1 MTGEVTP
8 ASDAHPSSTP
18 VAHDTGGDDEARARA
33 DLGAAVRRL
42 THSVVGHH
50 ASVER
55 LRDTTRILEMLCDTH
70 EAGARRS
77 RPSDT
82 FRASWD
88 HPIADGERIFTH
100 LDRPFSGEASPW
112 GLDIDARRVGDE
124 VVAEVT
130 LRAAHE
136 GAPERSHGGIVAAL
150 FDDVLGMVLQIHQ
163 EQAYTGELTVRYE
176 AGTPLHT
183 PLRLVARR
191 TGAERRKILLEGEL
205 FDGEQRLALA
215 RAVFI
220 RIEQYGAAPP
230 TT

>member
-1 MTGEVTP
+1 MTGEVTRG
-8 ASDAHPSSTP
+8 ADDRTTSGTDAGP
-18 VAHDTGGDDEARARA
+18 VEEAEARAE
-33 DLGAAVRRL
+33 LGAAVRRL

-50 ASVER
+50 ATVER
-55 LRDTTRILEMLCDTH
+55 LRDTARLLDELSGIH

-88 HPIADGERIFTH
+88 HPIADGERILTH

-136 GAPERSHGGIVAAL
+136 GAPDRSHGGIVAAL

-163 EQAYTGELTVRYE
+163 EQAYTGELTVRFE

-205 FDGEQRLALA
+205 FDGGQRLATA

-220 RIEQYGAAPP
+220 RIEQYTAAPR
-230 TT
+230 TS